1 MTTRRAALLATSCLC
16 FSLASLAE
24 NPFSRLGGMFHHA
37 PPAGR
42 NSGQIDC
49 AQVAKNPLAGMT
61 YEGCM
66 QMVANKQKFDA
77 AASDPSAARPGDEQ
91 MSCEQI
97 TAELRQQ
104 SYQKPDAAKVANGQA
119 AVNAQ
124 REVVARQQK
133 EADAIRVKDQ
143 AAVNAASSADRASE
157 LLTGGLAKTNAL
169 GKVTK
174 ELDAENQQTNQRMI
188 EEQKPTFT
196 NMMSSTNALTADMA
210 QQATENPR
218 LARLMQL
225 AQMKRCRGG

>member
-1 MTTRRAALLATSCLC
+1 MKTRRAAVLATSCLC

-24 NPFSRLGGMFHHA
+24 NPFSRLGGMFHRPS
-37 PPAGR
+37 PPNQ
-42 NSGQIDC
+42 NSGQVDC

-61 YEGCM
+61 YDGCM

-91 MSCEQI
+91 MSCVQI

-104 SYQKPDAAKVANGQA
+104 PYQKPDAAKVANGQA
-119 AVNAQ
+119 AVAAQ
-124 REVVARQQK
+124 REVVAKQQK
-133 EADAIRVKDQ
+133 EADVMRAKDQ
-143 AAVNAASSADRASE
+143 AAVNAASSADRAAE
-157 LLTGGLAKTNAL
+157 LLTGGLAKPNAL
-169 GKVTK
+169 SKVTK
-174 ELDAENQQTNQRMI
+174 ELDAENEKTNQRMI

-196 NMMSSTNALTADMA
+196 NMMNSANALTADMA